1 MNFSRLI
8 QIIKEEVENFFNS
21 EPSIADKIYQDRGII
36 PKPIEKVHGHI
47 IGYVKTS
54 WGIEFPRNQQ
64 PVPVFKNPINL
75 TGFDP
80 MARGILVANGDLY
93 LAQTEDA
100 LHYDIASL
108 LAKDNIIPWSSVTK
122 DYGDLMP
129 KEYVAVIRVMGTN
142 RFTQTP
148 NTYKAFPDY
157 YNEYIEL
164 PTANMI
170 INSYRNLLVV
180 KAYNQHRLETFHPVV
195 F

>member
-36 PKPIEKVHGHI
+36 PQQPEKIRGDVV
-47 IGYVKTS
+47 GYVSTA
-54 WGIEFPRNQQ
+54 WGIPFQRNQQ
-64 PVPVFKNPINL
+64 PIPVIRNPKDL
-75 TGFDP
+75 AGYDP
-80 MARGILVANGDLY
+80 MARGILVSNGDLY
-93 LAQTEDA
+93 LAQKEDA

-108 LAKDNIIPWSSVTK
+108 LAKENIIPWSSVSK

-148 NTYKAFPDY
+148 NAYSKLPDY
-157 YNEYIEL
+157 YLRMFELANQKHEYKFLQKPIG
-164 PTANMI
+164 
-170 INSYRNLLVV
+170 
-180 KAYNQHRLETFHPVV
+180 
-195 F
+195 